1 MKRMSFAYLL
11 LFLLLLAPLP
21 VRAEITVTVAN
32 GSSLEISYLYMD
44 SGDSGMGS
52 SMNLVPGN
60 KINMNDGD
68 AKALKELKV
77 YAGTKCYTFEALN
90 LQGPKQLVRFE
101 LAEDGSPLLV
111 TGDKA
116 KPDAPKE
123 SFDVEAGPIYDNEHA
138 KKRCPEVLADWLAAN
153 PGNEAE
159 WTGNWAT
166 TAEGEMSVCNIRI
179 KKAASGT
186 ESSAGSTIRGK
197 ASPMVP
203 EGTAAV
209 DFSKVTSAGTI
220 GDLRALNIT
229 EGSHPFSN
237 EFFLP
242 VTFAQTT
249 WLARIS
255 PENGGEYFAKSAD
268 VCPVRSATLH
278 AVTSADDLKNTLL
291 ALSSAGY
298 RPWFA
303 YVKEGEKMDIRD
315 AESFWD
321 KSEATQADTEETM
334 AETSAAI
341 YNMGEPASLDALYI
355 PAQNWDEAVAGGN
368 PAVPV
373 IRMHITSGKNISL
386 IWMANGSMLIES
398 CRE

>member
-1 MKRMSFAYLL
+1 MKRMSFGYLVM
-11 LFLLLLAPLP
+11 FFLLLAPLP

-44 SGDSGMGS
+44 SGKSGMGS

-68 AKALKELKV
+68 ASALRELKI
-77 YAGTKCYTFEALN
+77 YAGTKCYTFESLN

-101 LAEDGSPLLV
+101 LAEDGTPLLV
-111 TGDKA
+111 TGNKSRS
-116 KPDAPKE
+116 DAQKE
-123 SFDVEAGPIYDNEHA
+123 SFDAEAGPINSNDHA
-138 KKRCPEVLADWLAAN
+138 KKRCPEVLAAWLEAN
-153 PGNEAE
+153 PGCEAE

-166 TAEGEMSVCNIRI
+166 TVPGEMSVCNIRI
-179 KKAASGT
+179 KKAPSKT
-186 ESSAGSTIRGK
+186 EHSTGTIRGK

-203 EGTAAV
+203 DGTEAV
-209 DFSKVTSAGTI
+209 EFSRVTSAGTI
-220 GDLRALNIT
+220 AALRTANIT
-229 EGSHPFSN
+229 EAPHPFQN

-242 VTFAQTT
+242 VTFAQKT

-255 PENGGEYFAKSAD
+255 PENSGEYFARSAD
-268 VCPVRSATLH
+268 ACPVRSVTLR
-278 AVTSADDLKNTLL
+278 AVTSENDLKNTLL

-321 KSEATQADTEETM
+321 KSEATQSDAEETM

-341 YNMGEPASLDALYI
+341 YNMSEPASLDALYI
-355 PAQNWDEAVAGGN
+355 PAQNWDEAVAGAN

-373 IRMHITSGKNISL
+373 FRLHITSGKNISL

>member
-1 MKRMSFAYLL
+1 MKRMSFGYLVM
-11 LFLLLLAPLP
+11 FFLLLAPLP

-44 SGDSGMGS
+44 SGKSGMGS

-68 AKALKELKV
+68 ASALRELKI
-77 YAGTKCYTFEALN
+77 YAGTKCYTFESLN

-101 LAEDGSPLLV
+101 LAEDGTPLLV

-116 KPDAPKE
+116 RPDAQKE
-123 SFDVEAGPIYDNEHA
+123 SFDAEAGPINSNDHA
-138 KKRCPEVLADWLAAN
+138 KKRCPEVLAAWLEAN
-153 PGNEAE
+153 PGCEAE

-166 TAEGEMSVCNIRI
+166 TVPGEMSVCNIRI
-179 KKAASGT
+179 KKAPSKT
-186 ESSAGSTIRGK
+186 EHSTGTIRGK

-203 EGTAAV
+203 DGTEAV
-209 DFSKVTSAGTI
+209 EFSRVTSAGTI
-220 GDLRALNIT
+220 AALRTANIT
-229 EGSHPFSN
+229 EAPHPFQN

-242 VTFAQTT
+242 VTFAKTT

-255 PENGGEYFAKSAD
+255 PENSGEYFARSAD
-268 VCPVRSATLH
+268 ACPVRSVTLR
-278 AVTSADDLKNTLL
+278 AVTSENDLKNTLL

-321 KSEATQADTEETM
+321 KSEATQSDAEETM

-341 YNMGEPASLDALYI
+341 YNMSEPASLDALYI
-355 PAQNWDEAVAGGN
+355 PAQNWDEAVAGAN

-373 IRMHITSGKNISL
+373 FRLHITSGKNISL

>member
-1 MKRMSFAYLL
+1 MKRMSFGYLVM
-11 LFLLLLAPLP
+11 FFLLLAPLP

-44 SGDSGMGS
+44 SGESGMGS

-68 AKALKELKV
+68 ASALKELKI
-77 YAGTKCYTFEALN
+77 YAGTKCYAFDSLN

-101 LAEDGSPLLV
+101 LAEDGTPLLV
-111 TGDKA
+111 TGDNA
-116 KPDAPKE
+116 KSDAQME
-123 SFDVEAGPIYDNEHA
+123 SFDAEAGPINSNDHA
-138 KKRCPEVLADWLAAN
+138 KKRCPEVLAAWLEAN
-153 PGNEAE
+153 PGCEAE

-166 TAEGEMSVCNIRI
+166 TVPGEMSVCNIRI
-179 KKAASGT
+179 KKAPSGT
-186 ESSAGSTIRGK
+186 KDSAGTIRGK
-197 ASPMVP
+197 ASAMVP

-209 DFSKVTSAGTI
+209 EFSKVTSAGTI
-220 GDLRALNIT
+220 GSLRTANIT
-229 EGSHPFSN
+229 EAPHPFQN

-242 VTFAQTT
+242 VTFAKTT

-255 PENGGEYFAKSAD
+255 PENSGEYFARPAD
-268 VCPVRSATLH
+268 ACPVRSVTLH
-278 AVTSADDLKNTLL
+278 AVTSEGDLKNTLL

-321 KSEATQADTEETM
+321 QSEAMQSDAEETM
-334 AETSAAI
+334 AETSAHI
-341 YNMGEPASLDALYI
+341 YNMNEPASLDALYI
-355 PAQNWDEAVAGGN
+355 PVRNWDEAVAGGN

-373 IRMHITSGKNISL
+373 FRVHITSGKNISL

>member
-1 MKRMSFAYLL
+1 MKQMSFGYLL
-11 LFLLLLAPLP
+11 MFFLLLAPLP

-44 SGDSGMGS
+44 SGESGMGS

-68 AKALKELKV
+68 ASVLKELKI
-77 YAGTKCYTFEALN
+77 YAGTKCYTFESLN
-90 LQGPKQLVRFE
+90 LQGPKQLVRFK
-101 LAEDGSPLLV
+101 LAEDGTPLLV
-111 TGDKA
+111 RGDKA
-116 KPDAPKE
+116 LPDVQE
-123 SFDVEAGPIYDNEHA
+123 SFDAEAGPIYSNDHA
-138 KKRCPEVLADWLAAN
+138 KKRCPEILAAWLEAN
-153 PGNEAE
+153 PGCEAE

-166 TAEGEMSVCNIRI
+166 TVPGEMSVCNIRI
-179 KKAASGT
+179 KKTPVRTEDSASV
-186 ESSAGSTIRGK
+186 TIRGK
-197 ASPMVP
+197 ATPMVP
-203 EGTAAV
+203 EGTTAV
-209 DFSKVTSAGTI
+209 DFSKVISAGTI
-220 GDLRALNIT
+220 GDLRPVNIT
-229 EGSHPFSN
+229 EAPHPFSN

-255 PENGGEYFAKSAD
+255 PENSGEYFAKSVDA
-268 VCPVRSATLH
+268 CPVRSVTLR
-278 AVTSADDLKNTLL
+278 AVTSEEDLKNTLL
-291 ALSSAGY
+291 GLSSAGY

-303 YVKEGEKMDIRD
+303 YVKKGEKMDIMD

-321 KSEATQADTEETM
+321 QSEAMQSDAEGTM
-334 AETSAAI
+334 AETSATI
-341 YNMGEPASLDALYI
+341 YNMNEPASLDALYI
-355 PAQNWDEAVAGGN
+355 PAKNWDEAVAGGN

-373 IRMHITSGKNISL
+373 FRVHITSGKNISL

>member
-1 MKRMSFAYLL
+1 MKRMSFGYLVM
-11 LFLLLLAPLP
+11 FFLLLAPIS

-44 SGDSGMGS
+44 SGESGMGS

-68 AKALKELKV
+68 ASLLKDLKI
-77 YAGTKCYTFEALN
+77 YAGTKCYTFESVN
-90 LQGPKQLVRFE
+90 LQGPRQHIVFE
-101 LAEDGSPLLV
+101 LAEDGTPLLV

-116 KPDAPKE
+116 RPDSQE
-123 SFDVEAGPIYDNEHA
+123 SFDAEAGPINSNDHA
-138 KKRCPEVLADWLAAN
+138 KKRCPEVLAAWMKAN
-153 PGNEAE
+153 PGYEAE

-166 TAEGEMSVCNIRI
+166 TVPGEMSVCNLRI
-179 KKAASGT
+179 KKTPARTEDNSSG
-186 ESSAGSTIRGK
+186 TIRGK

-209 DFSKVTSAGTI
+209 ELSKLTSAGTI
-220 GDLRALNIT
+220 GDLRTVNIT
-229 EGSHPFSN
+229 EAPHPFSN

-255 PENGGEYFAKSAD
+255 PENSGEYFAKPAD
-268 VCPVRSATLH
+268 TCPIRSISLC
-278 AVTSADDLKNTLL
+278 AVTAENDLKNVLL
-291 ALSSAGY
+291 TLSSMGY

-303 YVKEGEKMDIRD
+303 YVKEGEKMEVKD

-321 KSEATQADTEETM
+321 KSETTQADAEETM
-334 AETSAAI
+334 AETCAAI
-341 YNMGEPASLDALYI
+341 YNMTSPASLDAVYI
-355 PAQNWDEAVAGGN
+355 PAKNWDEAVAGKN

-373 IRMHITSGKNISL
+373 FRLHITCGKNVSL
-386 IWMANGSMLIES
+386 TWMKEGSALIEAG
-398 CRE
+398 RGE

>member
-1 MKRMSFAYLL
+1 MKRMSFGYLVM
-11 LFLLLLAPLP
+11 LFLLLAPLP

-44 SGDSGMGS
+44 SGESGMGS

-68 AKALKELKV
+68 ASALKELKV
-77 YAGTKCYTFEALN
+77 YAGTKCYTFESLN
-90 LQGPKQLVRFE
+90 LQGPKLLVRFD
-101 LAEDGSPLLV
+101 LAEDGTPLLV
-111 TGDKA
+111 RKDKA
-116 KPDAPKE
+116 QPDAQE
-123 SFDVEAGPIYDNEHA
+123 SFDAEAGPINSNDHA
-138 KKRCPEVLADWLAAN
+138 KKRCPEVLAAWLEAN
-153 PGNEAE
+153 PGCDAE

-166 TAEGEMSVCNIRI
+166 TVPGEMSVCNIRI
-179 KKAASGT
+179 KKAPGRTEESASG
-186 ESSAGSTIRGK
+186 TIRGK
-197 ASPMVP
+197 ATLMVP

-209 DFSKVTSAGTI
+209 EFSRVTSAGTI
-220 GDLRALNIT
+220 GDLRAVNIT
-229 EGSHPFSN
+229 EAQHPFSN

-255 PENGGEYFAKSAD
+255 PENSGEYFAKAAD
-268 VCPVRSATLH
+268 SCPIRSISLRGITAEK
-278 AVTSADDLKNTLL
+278 DLKNVLL
-291 ALSSAGY
+291 ALSSMGY

-303 YVKEGEKMDIRD
+303 YVKQGEKMDIKD

-321 KSEATQADTEETM
+321 QSDAMQSDAEETM
-334 AETSAAI
+334 AETSTAI
-341 YNMGEPASLDALYI
+341 YNMNEPASLDALYI
-355 PAQNWDEAVAGGN
+355 PARNWDEAVAGGN

-373 IRMHITSGKNISL
+373 FRLHITSGKNISL
-386 IWMANGSMLIES
+386 LWMANGSMLIES

>member
-1 MKRMSFAYLL
+1 MKRMSFGYLV

-21 VRAEITVTVAN
+21 VRAEITVTVVN
-32 GSSLEISYLYMD
+32 GSPLEISYLYMD

-68 AKALKELKV
+68 AEALRELKV
-77 YAGTKCYTFEALN
+77 YAGTKCYAFEALN
-90 LQGPKQLVRFE
+90 LQGPKQVVRFE
-101 LAEDGSPLLV
+101 LAEDGTPLLV
-111 TGDKA
+111 PGDKA
-116 KPDAPKE
+116 QPAARKE

-153 PGNEAE
+153 PDQEAE

-179 KKAASGT
+179 KNAPAQKQDSSSGT
-186 ESSAGSTIRGK
+186 ITGK

-203 EGTAAV
+203 DGTAAV

-220 GDLRALNIT
+220 GDLRTVNIT
-229 EGSHPFSN
+229 EGAHPFGN

-242 VTFAQTT
+242 VTFAKTT

-268 VCPVRSATLH
+268 VCPVRSVTLH

-321 KSEATQADTEETM
+321 KSEATQSDAEETM

-341 YNMGEPASLDALYI
+341 YNMSEPASLDALYI
-355 PAQNWDEAVAGGN
+355 PAKNWDEAAAGGN

-373 IRMHITSGKNISL
+373 IRVHITNDKNISL
-386 IWMANGSMLIES
+386 IWMANGSVLIES

>member
-44 SGDSGMGS
+44 SGKSGMGS

-68 AKALKELKV
+68 ASALRELKI
-77 YAGTKCYTFEALN
+77 YAGTKCYTFESLN

-101 LAEDGSPLLV
+101 LAEDGTPLLV

-116 KPDAPKE
+116 RPDAQKE
-123 SFDVEAGPIYDNEHA
+123 SFDAEAGPINSNDHA
-138 KKRCPEVLADWLAAN
+138 KKRCPEVLAAWLEAN
-153 PGNEAE
+153 PGCEAE

-166 TAEGEMSVCNIRI
+166 TVPGEMSVCNIRI
-179 KKAASGT
+179 KKAPSKT
-186 ESSAGSTIRGK
+186 EHSTGTIRGK

-203 EGTAAV
+203 DGTEAV
-209 DFSKVTSAGTI
+209 EFSRVTSAGTI
-220 GDLRALNIT
+220 TALRTANIT
-229 EGSHPFSN
+229 EAPHPFQN

-242 VTFAQTT
+242 VTFAQKT

-255 PENGGEYFAKSAD
+255 PENSGEYFARSAD
-268 VCPVRSATLH
+268 ACPVRSVTLR
-278 AVTSADDLKNTLL
+278 AVTSENDLKNTLL

-321 KSEATQADTEETM
+321 KSEATQSDAEETM

-341 YNMGEPASLDALYI
+341 YNMSEPASLDALYI
-355 PAQNWDEAVAGGN
+355 PAQNWDEAVAGAN

-373 IRMHITSGKNISL
+373 FRLHITSGKNISL